1 MKPISLHELGCK
13 MDELSELTG
22 STLICEVATR
32 LGTMET
38 ALSILEDTLFY
49 ARMYKDLTP
58 EGKHNRECLIEDA
71 DTIIRLLRKGKF

>member
-1 MKPISLHELGCK
+1 MKPITLHELTGK
-13 MDELSELTG
+13 MEELSEISG
-22 STLICEVATR
+22 SKLILEAALR
-32 LGTMET
+32 LGTTET
-38 ALSILEDTLFY
+38 ALSILEDSLFY